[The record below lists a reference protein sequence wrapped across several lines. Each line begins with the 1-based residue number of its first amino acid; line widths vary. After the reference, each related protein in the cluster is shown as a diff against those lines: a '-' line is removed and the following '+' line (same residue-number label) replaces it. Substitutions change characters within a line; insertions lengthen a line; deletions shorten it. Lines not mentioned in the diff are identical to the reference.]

1 MGLVA
6 EGYVPPKRSELG
18 DTDESQWETDDRGE
32 PRDPWQLSNYLVLI
46 NPDDVKDQYTFTTTS
61 KGGIGAIGELC
72 KVFGRHMREAPD
84 EDPVIALGVGSYQHR
99 DKQYGRIKFPIL
111 EVVDWVDKA
120 PFEAALETG
129 GPDGGSAP
137 AAAPDTPVIAH
148 QKQEAVAKAVRRGVK
163 LEDTF

>member
-1 MGLVA
+1 MNTLVKA
-6 EGYVPPKRSELG
+6 TPNPFEAYG
-18 DTDESQWETDDRGE
+18 DAASGRRIVGK
-32 PRDPWQLSNYLVLI
+32 LM
-46 NPDDVKDQYTFTTTS
+46 KFS